1 MGQAREHVEWYRC
14 MCFGRLA
21 EVVAEHLHKGS
32 RVFVDGKQR
41 TRSWQDD
48 PGQQRYV
55 TELHADTV
63 EVLDGRRD

>member
-1 MGQAREHVEWYRC
+1 M
-14 MCFGRLA
+14 A
-21 EVVAEHLHKGS
+21 ETVAEHLHKGS

-48 PGQQRYV
+48 TGQTRYV

-63 EVLDGRRD
+63 EFLDGRRQEMREA